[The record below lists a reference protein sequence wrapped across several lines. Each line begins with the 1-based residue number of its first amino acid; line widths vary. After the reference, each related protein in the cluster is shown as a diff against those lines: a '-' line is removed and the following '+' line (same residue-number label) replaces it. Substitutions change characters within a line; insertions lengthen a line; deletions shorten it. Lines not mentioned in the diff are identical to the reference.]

1 VDIGVL
7 GTGMVGR
14 TLATSFVALGHLV
27 TMGGRAAGNPAALE
41 WVRAAPVGGP
51 SAGTAREGS
60 FAQAAGASAVV
71 INATN
76 GAHSLEALE
85 MAGADNL
92 DGKVLIDVAN
102 PLDFSHGMPPTL
114 TVCNTDSLGEQIQR
128 RFPAAR
134 VVKTLNTVSTDVMVD
149 PGRVP
154 GGHTMFV
161 CGDDPAAKETATGL
175 LVELGW
181 TRDDVMDLGDIT
193 ACRGTEMYLPLWLCL
208 RARAGS
214 TLLNIRV
221 VSR

>member
-1 VDIGVL
+1 VL
-7 GTGMVGR
+7 HTVRVGGMPCEKSRG
-14 TLATSFVALGHLV
+14 LATSMRTLPSRLSAPAISSASSEWAPLVALI
-27 TMGGRAAGNPAALE
+27 T
-41 WVRAAPVGGP
+41 
-51 SAGTAREGS
+51 TA
-60 FAQAAGASAVV
+60 
-71 INATN
+71 
-76 GAHSLEALE
+76 EA
-85 MAGADNL
+85 L